1 MRRQYSFG
9 TILIGKSSL
18 LREGLAGILRSAN
31 FRILAS
37 VSCADDLLTSKIDP
51 RQVLFLV
58 VHTSN
63 SFGATVEQ
71 VGLLKDRYSDGRL
84 AVVADRY
91 RPDELIS
98 AFRAGATGYFV
109 DVMSSDAFV
118 KSIELVMMGETVF
131 PVFPPA
137 LLSLAFGLDGSHLE
151 RAALRDDNQAP
162 LAAADEGIA
171 RQLSPREKTILNC
184 LVKGD
189 SNKSIARKIE
199 IAEATVKVHV
209 KAILRK
215 IGVHNRTQAAIWAM
229 NKGSLAPT
237 GSIDSP
243 PLAPCQSKRVPT
255 PMETI
260 PVIKQIDELIQPEA
274 TEHEANHVGVPYLD
288 RVIRKGAARLRE

>member
-1 MRRQYSFG
+1 MRRPCSFG

-37 VSCADDLLTSKIDP
+37 VSCADDLITSKTDP
-51 RQVLFLV
+51 RQALFIV
-58 VHTSN
+58 VHTHDN
-63 SFGATVEQ
+63 FDATVEQ
-71 VGLLKDRYSDGRL
+71 LGILKGRHPDGRL

-91 RPDELIS
+91 RPNELIS

-109 DVMSSDAFV
+109 DAMNSDAFV

-131 PVFPPA
+131 PPA
-137 LLSLAFGLDGSHLE
+137 LLSFACGLQGSHLE
-151 RAALRDDNQAP
+151 EAAALRDDHQGP
-162 LAAADEGIA
+162 LATADNGSP
-171 RQLSPREKTILNC
+171 RQLSPREQSILHC

-189 SNKSIARKIE
+189 SNKSIARKID

-215 IGVHNRTQAAIWAM
+215 IRVHNRTQAAIWGM
-229 NKGSLAPT
+229 NNGLPAAT
-237 GSIDSP
+237 GSIGSP
-243 PLAPCQSKRVPT
+243 PLAPCQGKRVPT

-260 PVIKQIDELIQPEA
+260 SVIKQTDEFIRPGA
-274 TEHEANHVGVPYLD
+274 TEHEANHIAVPHLD
-288 RVIRKGAARLRE
+288 RLIRKGAARLRE

>member
-1 MRRQYSFG
+1 
-9 TILIGKSSL
+9 
-18 LREGLAGILRSAN
+18 
-31 FRILAS
+31 
-37 VSCADDLLTSKIDP
+37 
-51 RQVLFLV
+51 
-58 VHTSN
+58 
-63 SFGATVEQ
+63 
-71 VGLLKDRYSDGRL
+71 
-84 AVVADRY
+84 
-91 RPDELIS
+91 
-98 AFRAGATGYFV
+98 
-109 DVMSSDAFV
+109 
-118 KSIELVMMGETVF
+118 
-131 PVFPPA
+131 
-137 LLSLAFGLDGSHLE
+137 
-151 RAALRDDNQAP
+151 
-162 LAAADEGIA
+162 
-171 RQLSPREKTILNC
+171 